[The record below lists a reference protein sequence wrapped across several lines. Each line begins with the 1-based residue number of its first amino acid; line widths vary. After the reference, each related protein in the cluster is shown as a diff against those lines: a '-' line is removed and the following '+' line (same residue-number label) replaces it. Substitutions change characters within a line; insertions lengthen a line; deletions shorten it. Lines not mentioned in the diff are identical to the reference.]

1 MKELTEKQIREAL
14 KQDFR
19 ELYVKE
25 YSTTW
30 EVERMVRGIEID
42 IMPLKNL
49 MKLLNENRG
58 YN

>member
-1 MKELTEKQIREAL
+1 MKELTEKQIRETL
-14 KQDFR
+14 KKDFR

-30 EVERMVRGIEID
+30 EIERMVRETEID

-49 MKLLNENRG
+49 MKLFNENRG